1 MANRTGPRHAIVI
14 AAHADDETLGCG
26 GTIAKLTRQGW
37 RVDVVI
43 VSDGVVTARGLEQ
56 DNREDARAA
65 CKLLGVEEP
74 TFLGFPDQ
82 RLDQVSMVELSNA
95 LVPLADGPDLVLT
108 HGTTDLN
115 RDHRLIAEAVKIAWR
130 PQDRAVS
137 ILEFE
142 IPASAYWN
150 GQVFAPNYFV
160 DITDT
165 LDAKLAA
172 LSAYTTEAKAAPHP
186 RSPEGV
192 ATLAHHHGGHAATG
206 AAEAFRVL
214 RAFEGQLP

>member
-1 MANRTGPRHAIVI
+1 MAYGSEPRHAIVI

-26 GTIAKLTRQGW
+26 GTIAKLARDGW

-43 VSDGVVTARGLEQ
+43 VSDGIVTARGISQ

-65 CKLLGVEEP
+65 CKLLGVDEP
-74 TFLGFPDQ
+74 RFLGFPDQ
-82 RLDQVSMVELSNA
+82 CLDEVPMVELSNA
-95 LVPLADGPDLVLT
+95 LVPLTDGPDLVLT
-108 HGTTDLN
+108 HASADLN
-115 RDHRLIAEAVKIAWR
+115 GDHRLVAEAVRIAWR
-130 PQDRAVS
+130 PQVSPVS

-150 GQVFAPNYFV
+150 GQTFDANYFV

-165 LDAKLAA
+165 LDVKLAA
-172 LSAYTTEAKAAPHP
+172 VSVYATEVRAAPHP

-192 ATLAHHHGGHAATG
+192 THLAHYQGGHAATE
-206 AAEAFRVL
+206 AAEAFRLL
-214 RAFEGQLP
+214 RGFEGQLP

>member
-1 MANRTGPRHAIVI
+1 MTNVTGTRHAIVI

-26 GTIAKLTRQGW
+26 GTIAKLTRSGW

-43 VSDGVVTARGLEQ
+43 VSDGVVTARGTEQ

-65 CKLLGVEEP
+65 CALLGVGEP
-74 TFLGFPDQ
+74 RFLGFPDQ
-82 RLDQVSMVELSNA
+82 RLDEVSMAELSQS

-108 HGTTDLN
+108 HADADLN
-115 RDHRLIAEAVKIAWR
+115 LDHRLVAEAVRVAWR

-150 GQVFAPNYFV
+150 GQTFAPTYYV
-160 DITDT
+160 DISDT
-165 LDAKLAA
+165 LEVKLAA
-172 LSAYTTEAKAAPHP
+172 LSSYATEAKAAPHP

-192 ATLAHHHGGHAATG
+192 AHLARYHGGHAATR
-206 AAEAFRVL
+206 AAEAFRLL
-214 RAFEGQLP
+214 RGFEGQLP

>member
-1 MANRTGPRHAIVI
+1 MANGSRSRHAIVI

-43 VSDGVVTARGLEQ
+43 VSDGVVTARGMEQ

-65 CKLLGVEEP
+65 CKLLGVDAP

-82 RLDQVSMVELSNA
+82 RLDEVSMVELSNA
-95 LVPLADGPDLVLT
+95 MVPLADGPDLVMT
-108 HGTTDLN
+108 HATADLN
-115 RDHRLIAEAVKIAWR
+115 RDHRLIAEAVRIAWR
-130 PQDRAVS
+130 PQTRPVS

-150 GQVFAPNYFV
+150 GQTFAANYFV

-165 LDAKLAA
+165 LDVKLAA

-192 ATLAHHHGGHAATG
+192 AHLAHYQGGHAATG
-206 AAEAFRVL
+206 AAEAFHLL
-214 RAFEGQLP
+214 RGFEGQLP

>member
-1 MANRTGPRHAIVI
+1 MATESGPHHAIVI

-26 GTIAKLTRQGW
+26 GTIAKLNRQGW
-37 RVDVVI
+37 QVDVVI

-56 DNREDARAA
+56 DNRDDARAA
-65 CKLLGVEEP
+65 CTILGVDEP

-95 LVPLADGPDLVLT
+95 LVPLTNGPDLVLT
-108 HGTTDLN
+108 HATADLN

-130 PQDRAVS
+130 PQVRAVS

-150 GQVFAPNYFV
+150 GQTFAPNYFV
-160 DITDT
+160 DISDT
-165 LDAKLAA
+165 LEQKLAA
-172 LSAYTTEAKAAPHP
+172 LSVYATEARPAPHP
-186 RSPEGV
+186 RSPEAVGI
-192 ATLAHHHGGHAATG
+192 LARHHGGHAATE
-206 AAEAFRVL
+206 AAEAFRLL
-214 RAFEGQLP
+214 RGFEHQLP

>member
-1 MANRTGPRHAIVI
+1 MPTGTDPRHAIVI

-26 GTIAKLTRQGW
+26 GTIAKLARAGW
-37 RVDVVI
+37 RIDVVI
-43 VSDGVVTARGLEQ
+43 VSDGVVTARGTEQ

-65 CKLLGVEEP
+65 CKLLGVDEP
-74 TFLGFPDQ
+74 HFLGFPDQ
-82 RLDQVSMVELSNA
+82 RLDEVSMMELSQT
-95 LVPLADGPDLVLT
+95 LVPLTDGPDLVMT
-108 HGTTDLN
+108 HATADLN
-115 RDHRLIAEAVKIAWR
+115 RDHRLIAEATRIAWR

-150 GQVFAPNYFV
+150 GQTFAANYYV

-165 LDAKLAA
+165 LDVKLAA
-172 LSAYTTEAKAAPHP
+172 LSCYTTEAKAAPHP

-192 ATLAHHHGGHAATG
+192 AHLAHYHGGHATTD
-206 AAEAFRVL
+206 AAEAFRLL
-214 RAFEGQLP
+214 RGFEGQLP